1 MTKPFAQIAIN
12 SPLRSL
18 FDYKTKG
25 IELVP
30 GQRVTLPFGNREMV
44 GMVVNTTD
52 STELE
57 AHQLKAIHM
66 VIDQQASLS
75 KHLLDFILWSAHYY
89 HHPVGE
95 ALFHALPARLREPV
109 SIDHKDFF
117 LWKISEK
124 GLQTDASKMGNAK
137 LQAKA
142 LLTLQKHPE
151 GIGALTCQ
159 SLGINNAS
167 LKALED
173 KGLVQQTKPSPKHP
187 QSEEHKHL
195 LRTPELILNTEQKTA
210 FEAIKEKLSGYQSF
224 LLMGVT
230 GSGKTE
236 VYLQAIHETLKE
248 GKQALVLVPEI
259 GLTPQTI
266 QRFQMRF
273 NCPVVSLHSGLTETE
288 RFKNWYRIK
297 QNHASIVIGTRSAI
311 FSDFANLGLIIVDE
325 EHDLSYKQQEG
336 FRYSARD
343 LAVVRAQQW
352 KVPVILG
359 SATPSLES
367 LYNTQQGRYELLQ
380 LNQKASG
387 FPEPEIKVVDV
398 RGQELQ
404 AGMTHKTLQSIRH
417 HLGRKEQVLVFLN
430 RRGYTPA
437 LLCPECKWL
446 ATCPFC
452 DARFTFHKQK
462 NLLVCHHCNYRQ
474 APIKQC
480 PSCGHG
486 EMQALGQGTEK
497 VEEMLATH
505 FKKTPILRIDRD
517 STEKKNALE
526 DRLDQLHTGKPCILV
541 GTQMI
546 TKGHHFPKVTLVCI
560 LDMDQ
565 GFFASDFRATERM
578 AQVLVQIIG
587 RAGRESAHSLVI
599 MQTEMPDHPALQML
613 LTEGYKAFSEELLE
627 EREAMRFPPFS
638 YFCLIRA
645 DATVIEHSINFL
657 EEIKAC
663 MNNNI
668 KATTRILGPAP
679 ASMQKRAGRHRAQLM
694 IQSSNRKDL
703 QQLLNQSITLFSE
716 QQHAKKVR
724 WSVDVDP
731 METF

>member
-1 MTKPFAQIAIN
+1 MTQPFAQIAIN

-30 GQRVTLPFGNREMV
+30 GQRVSLPFGKRDMV
-44 GMVVNTTD
+44 GMVVKTSD
-52 STELE
+52 SSQLDSG
-57 AHQLKAIHM
+57 QLKAIHK
-66 VIDQQASLS
+66 VIDHQASLS
-75 KHLLDFILWSAHYY
+75 KPLLDFILWSANYY

-95 ALFHALPARLREPV
+95 ALFHALPSRLRETA

-117 LWKISEK
+117 LWKITEK
-124 GLQTDASKMGNAK
+124 GLQTDASKMGRAK
-137 LQAKA
+137 VQAEV
-142 LLTLQKHPE
+142 LHTLQKHPE
-151 GIGALTCQ
+151 GIGTLTCQ
-159 SLGINNAS
+159 NLGITNAT
-167 LKALED
+167 LKALEG
-173 KGLVQQTKPSPKHP
+173 KGLVEQTKPSPKHLH
-187 QSEEHKHL
+187 SEDHKHL
-195 LRTPELILNTEQKTA
+195 LRTSELSLNPEQKTA
-210 FEAIKEKLSGYQSF
+210 FEAIKEKLTSYQSF

-236 VYLQAIHETLKE
+236 VYLQAIHETLKA

-288 RFKNWYRIK
+288 RFKNWYRIR

-311 FSDFANLGLIIVDE
+311 FTDFTNLGLIIVDE

-367 LYNTQQGRYELLQ
+367 LHNCQQGRYELLQ
-380 LNQKASG
+380 LTQKASG
-387 FPEPEIKVVDV
+387 FPEPEIKVVDT

-404 AGMTHKTLQSIRH
+404 AGLTHKTLQSIRH
-417 HLGRKEQVLVFLN
+417 HLDRKEQVLVFIN

-474 APIKQC
+474 KPITHC
-480 PSCGHG
+480 PSCGNG
-486 EMQALGQGTEK
+486 EMHSLGQGTEK
-497 VEEMLATH
+497 IEEMLELH
-505 FKKTPILRIDRD
+505 FKKTPVLRIDRD
-517 STEKKNALE
+517 STERKNALE
-526 DRLDQLHTGKPCILV
+526 ERLEQVHTGKPCILV

-578 AQVLVQIIG
+578 AQVLIQIIG
-587 RAGRESAHSLVI
+587 RAGRESAHSQVVL
-599 MQTEMPDHPALQML
+599 QTEMPDHPALQLL
-613 LTEGYKAFSEELLE
+613 LTQGYQAFSEELLQ
-627 EREAMRFPPFS
+627 ERETMHFPPFA

-645 DATVIEHSINFL
+645 DSAQIENSLSFL
-657 EEIKAC
+657 EEIKSC
-663 MNNNI
+663 MNENN
-668 KATTRILGPAP
+668 KSTTRILGPAP
-679 ASMQKRAGRHRAQLM
+679 ANMQKRAGRHRAQL
-694 IQSSNRKDL
+694 ILQSSNRKEL
-703 QQLLNQSITLFSE
+703 QNLLTRSIPQFSE
-716 QQHAKKVR
+716 QQHARKVR